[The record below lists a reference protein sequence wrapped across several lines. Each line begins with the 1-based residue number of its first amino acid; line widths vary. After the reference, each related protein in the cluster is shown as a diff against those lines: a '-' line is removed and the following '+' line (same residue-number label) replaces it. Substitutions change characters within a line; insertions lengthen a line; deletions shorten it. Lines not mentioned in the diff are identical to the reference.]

1 MTWRTVIISQRAKL
15 DLKLNHLVIRQGG
28 LTQKVFIGEIALLII
43 ESTAVSLTVSLIS
56 ELNKNKVK
64 IIFCDEKRNPAS
76 ELISFY
82 GSHNTS
88 FRIKEQ
94 INWDEKT
101 KKKVWTEI
109 IKQKITHQMN
119 HLKMRGNEEFLILEN
134 YIDNLELGD
143 VTNREG
149 HAAKVYFNSLFG
161 TNFSR
166 TQDNPI
172 NSSLNYGYGIILS
185 IVNREIVSRGYLTQ
199 LGLFH
204 DNQFNEFN
212 LSSDIMEPFRIIIDR
227 KIYEM
232 KPRKFDSE
240 EKYEIINLLND
251 DIIIDNKKY
260 VTLNGIGIYV
270 KSVLNALSKNDVN
283 LIKEYRNEL

>member
-43 ESTAVSLTVSLIS
+43 ESTAVSLTASLIS

-64 IIFCDEKRNPAS
+64 VIFCDEKRNPAS
-76 ELISFY
+76 ELISYY

-88 FRIKEQ
+88 LRVKEQ
-94 INWDEKT
+94 INWDENI
-101 KKKVWTEI
+101 KKEVWTEI

-134 YIDNLELGD
+134 YIDNIELGD

-161 TNFSR
+161 KTFSR

-172 NSSLNYGYGIILS
+172 NSALNYGYGLILS
-185 IVNREIVSRGYLTQ
+185 IVNREIVSRGYITQ

-212 LSSDIMEPFRIIIDR
+212 LSSDIMEPYRILVDR

-232 KPRKFDSE
+232 KPKKFDSE
-240 EKYEIINLLND
+240 EKYEIINLLNE
-251 DIIIDNKKY
+251 DIIIDNKKR
-260 VTLNGIGIYV
+260 VVLNGIGMYV
-270 KSVLNALSKNDVN
+270 KSVLNALSKGDVN

>member
-15 DLKLNHLVIRQGG
+15 DLKLNHLVVRQGG
-28 LTQKVFIGEIALLII
+28 STQKVFIGKIALLII
-43 ESTAVSLTVSLIS
+43 ESTAVSLTVALIS

-64 IIFCDEKRNPAS
+64 IIFCDEKRNPSS
-76 ELISFY
+76 ELVSYY

-88 FRIKEQ
+88 LRVKEQ
-94 INWDEKT
+94 ISWDKRIKQE
-101 KKKVWTEI
+101 VWTQI

-119 HLKMRGNEEFLILEN
+119 HLKLRGNEEYLILEN
-134 YIDNLELGD
+134 YIEDVKLGD
-143 VTNREG
+143 ITNREG

-161 TNFSR
+161 KSFSR

-172 NSSLNYGYGIILS
+172 NSALNYGYGLILS
-185 IVNREIVSRGYLTQ
+185 IVNREVVSRGFLTQ

-212 LSSDIMEPFRIIIDR
+212 LSSDIMEPFRILVDR

-232 KPRKFDSE
+232 KPKKFDSE
-240 EKYEIINLLND
+240 EKYQIINMLNN
-251 DIIIDNKKY
+251 DIFIDNKKRI
-260 VTLNGIGIYV
+260 VLNGIGIYV
-270 KSVLNALSKNDVN
+270 KSVINALSKNDISF
-283 LIKEYRNEL
+283 IKEYRNEL